1 MTSKLVKIKPD
12 QTIEALFEVFNQD
25 FTAIVEDSD
34 GVFYGV
40 ITKIDYINY
49 LKLNNKKEI
58 NPNI

>member
-1 MTSKLVKIKPD
+1 MIKL
-12 QTIEALFEVFNQD
+12 FNNGY
-25 FTAIVEDSD
+25 TAIVEGDD
-34 GVFYGV
+34 ETFYGV